1 LPPPDDFGSQFY
13 GETFYQVLT
22 AAVIDLCERGYDSPE
37 RVAYWI
43 EKLRGAAQRSMLS
56 KADLSRHLAATL
68 RALYREK
75 VERGGILRRHAGIE
89 RFTLERISPRL
100 RAELD
105 RRILAAASLIR
116 VNREEAVSTTLR
128 RFAGWSTSIPPGGSD
143 AVDRREVKS
152 DIRKPLRSLPFKE
165 RRVAIDQGH
174 KLVANISEILATD
187 GGAIAGVWRS
197 NWRQA
202 NYDYRPDHRER
213 DGQFYMVRGNWALDR
228 GLVKVGT
235 EGYTDDITK
244 PGEEVFCRCQY
255 QWIHSI
261 GRLPDAMLT
270 ERGRAELDA
279 ARGIAA

>member
-1 LPPPDDFGSQFY
+1 MPPDEIGAQFS
-13 GETFYQVLT
+13 GESFYDVLT

-37 RVAYWI
+37 RVAYWVNR
-43 EKLRGAAQRSMLS
+43 LRATAQRTMMSDAELT
-56 KADLSRHLAATL
+56 RHLTATL

-75 VERGGILRRHAGIE
+75 VEKGGILRLHAGIQ
-89 RFTLERISPRL
+89 RFTLERIAPRL

-105 RRILAAASLIR
+105 RRILAASALIR
-116 VNREEAVSTTLR
+116 VNREEAISTTLR
-128 RFAGWSTSIPPGGSD
+128 RFAGWSTSIPAGGSD
-143 AVDRREVKS
+143 AVDRREVKT
-152 DIRKPLRSLPFKE
+152 DIRKPLRSLSFQE

-202 NYDYRPDHRER
+202 GYDYRPDHKER
-213 DGQFYMVRGNWALDR
+213 DGQAYMVRGNWALDR
-228 GLVKVGT
+228 GLVKVGL
-235 EGYTDDITK
+235 EGYVDDITR

-255 QWIHSI
+255 QWIHSM
-261 GRLPDAMLT
+261 GRLPDEMLT
-270 ERGRAELDA
+270 ERGRRELDQ